1 MSIGASLASFP
12 DVDVNPV
19 DNLSRS
25 TLIVVSPPKE
35 FSAEYD
41 VNTTFDESII
51 SRSFTLP
58 KSPKLMS
65 NAPVNKDE
73 PMLLESFL
81 PWVALYS
88 KSNAKGPIF
97 ISDEEPAKT
106 NVHSPES
113 SGNSKVQSLWI
124 PGPRLVTPSCEWC
137 FAPRC
142 VITATSRPPIGTG
155 ASFVIDT
162 LAITTS
168 SSSSLM
174 SILMS
179 ITSA

>member
-1 MSIGASLASFP
+1 MFALSIGASLASFP

-25 TLIVVSPPKE
+25 ALIVVSPPTE

-58 KSPKLMS
+58 KSPKLVS

-88 KSNAKGPIF
+88 
-97 ISDEEPAKT
+97 
-106 NVHSPES
+106 
-113 SGNSKVQSLWI
+113 
-124 PGPRLVTPSCEWC
+124 
-137 FAPRC
+137 
-142 VITATSRPPIGTG
+142 
-155 ASFVIDT
+155 
-162 LAITTS
+162 
-168 SSSSLM
+168 
-174 SILMS
+174 
-179 ITSA
+179 

>member
-1 MSIGASLASFP
+1 MF
-12 DVDVNPV
+12 V
-19 DNLSRS
+19 
-25 TLIVVSPPKE
+25 LIVVSPPLE

-41 VNTTFDESII
+41 VRTTLDESII
-51 SRSFTLP
+51 SRSLTLP
-58 KSPKLMS
+58 KSPKLKS
-65 NAPVNKDE
+65 KAPVNNDD

-97 ISDEEPAKT
+97 ISLEDPVRTK
-106 NVHSPES
+106 VHSPES

-137 FAPRC
+137 LAPRC